1 MSTLLATRLKN
12 KRKELKMSQKEL
24 AEGICKQGQISRI
37 ENGEIT
43 PGADFLYAIA
53 KKLKVS
59 MDYFFVEQ
67 VTEEEDELSEFRKLA
82 QTLITN
88 RDYETLKYI
97 YELENV
103 KKHRLTL
110 SDKIYMEWIKALID
124 FYFHNRKAEAVSVL
138 EAVIP
143 LLSISDLNYIKVLNT
158 LLNFYYDT
166 GDLTRFSEVQEHLES
181 GLSRL
186 NLNIVE
192 ELELFIKFHYNVC
205 RYLWLQNH
213 IEEAITKISAT
224 IEQCKKYRTIY
235 LLADLYVLMGN
246 VSKNFS
252 SNITVKEYFDTARFL
267 YKLEENMSMALKV
280 EYYIAEMREQ

>member
-1 MSTLLATRLKN
+1 M
-12 KRKELKMSQKEL
+12 
-24 AEGICKQGQISRI
+24 
-37 ENGEIT
+37 
-43 PGADFLYAIA
+43 
-53 KKLKVS
+53 
-59 MDYFFVEQ
+59 
-67 VTEEEDELSEFRKLA
+67 
-82 QTLITN
+82 
-88 RDYETLKYI
+88 
-97 YELENV
+97 
-103 KKHRLTL
+103 
-110 SDKIYMEWIKALID
+110 ID

-280 EYYIAEMREQ
+280 EHYIAEMREQ